1 MAFVVIGENQVN
13 RQFQHYVAHPIQIIS
28 GLSMCKEITYTIY
41 TVGHNGGIIIF
52 TPNYLLNDFDNVL
65 FLIDLDNSIHSQI
78 LLNDNW
84 GVFVLRDC

>member
-1 MAFVVIGENQVN
+1 MWWNNYF
-13 RQFQHYVAHPIQIIS
+13 Y
-28 GLSMCKEITYTIY
+28 
-41 TVGHNGGIIIF
+41 HN
-52 TPNYLLNDFDNVL
+52 LLNDFDNDL